1 MTALN
6 ISFPDSMRK
15 FISEQVAAGGY
26 STASE
31 YIRQLIREAQKH
43 QTESRLESALIEGL
57 VSGEA
62 TDMTTKD
69 WSQLRQQVH
78 ARASRSKR
86 G

>member
-1 MTALN
+1 MALN

-15 FISEQVAAGGY
+15 FISDQVAAGGY

-43 QTESRLESALIEGL
+43 QAESLLESVLIEGL

-69 WSQLRQQVH
+69 WSQLRQQV
-78 ARASRSKR
+78 RTRESRSKR